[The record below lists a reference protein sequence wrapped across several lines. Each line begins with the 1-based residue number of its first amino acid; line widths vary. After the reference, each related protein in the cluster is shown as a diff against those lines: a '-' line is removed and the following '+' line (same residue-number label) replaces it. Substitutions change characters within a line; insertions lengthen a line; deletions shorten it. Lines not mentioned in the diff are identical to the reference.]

1 MVINSLGNGGSTL
14 QLFSVPLVLGA
25 KEREEEGQGR
35 GWRSRRDSGGKGET
49 ETKPERETMTL
60 EVTHSYPELS
70 RSEGRIMKGFPCL
83 LQPED
88 NPMAT
93 APFLI
98 PFSVCCMS

>member
-14 QLFSVPLVLGA
+14 QLSSVPLVLGA
-25 KEREEEGQGR
+25 KEREEEG
-35 GWRSRRDSGGKGET
+35 RRTGVEEERQRREEGDR

-60 EVTHSYPELS
+60 EVTHSYPELPQ
-70 RSEGRIMKGFPCL
+70 SEGRIMKGFPCL

-93 APFLI
+93 TPFLI

>member
-1 MVINSLGNGGSTL
+1 
-14 QLFSVPLVLGA
+14 
-25 KEREEEGQGR
+25 
-35 GWRSRRDSGGKGET
+35 
-49 ETKPERETMTL
+49 MTL
-60 EVTHSYPELS
+60 EVTHSYPELPQ
-70 RSEGRIMKGFPCL
+70 SEGRIMKGFPCL